1 MQTATSLIT
10 ALASSRAPD
19 LPLKLLTQ
27 LNDAQIAK
35 GPVDPMFSP
44 NAASVQW
51 RCTGQLWALQAVCG
65 CHQPSHVTFYLSVMR
80 QLILC

>member
-19 LPLKLLTQ
+19 LPLELLTQ

-35 GPVDPMFSP
+35 GPVAPCSHRMQHLCSGVVRVNCGHYKRFVDAISLPTSP
-44 NAASVQW
+44 S
-51 RCTGQLWALQAVCG
+51 
-65 CHQPSHVTFYLSVMR
+65 
-80 QLILC
+80 I